1 MKHTFLPLALSALVL
16 LLPGPLG
23 AAGRSRSPKAPRTP
37 IDLNAATATE
47 LVQLPRVG
55 PAMAARI
62 LDYRKAHGPFRRPEE
77 LLNIKGIGEKAFLK
91 LRPFVTASGRKP
103 ETAGPDPGTADPA
116 GAGGATGPLEA
127 ERELRATEGR

>member
-1 MKHTFLPLALSALVL
+1 MKHILLRLALATLVL
-16 LLPGPLG
+16 LLPGPLD

-62 LDYRKAHGPFRRPEE
+62 LDYRKAHGAFRRPEE

-103 ETAGPDPGTADPA
+103 EAGCPGPGPAD
-116 GAGGATGPLEA
+116 GAGMTGPLP
-127 ERELRATEGR
+127 EGREPRGPEGR